1 MNWLDLVVTCAFGLE
16 AVVRRELEAL
26 GFAETRV
33 SDGRVEFRGARKD
46 IPLLN
51 LWLRSADRVLIK
63 LAEFPA
69 IDFDQLYDGTSAVPW
84 EAWLPA
90 DAKMT
95 VDGKSVRSILASV
108 RSCQSIVK
116 KAMVERLKERLAV
129 ALLPETGAEFTVL
142 VSLLNDTAQ
151 LTLDT
156 TGPGLNKRGYRLDS
170 GDAPLRETLA
180 AALVQLSFWE
190 RERVLLDPMCGSG
203 TILIE
208 AAMIARNMA
217 PGLARTFASERWPL
231 MEASLWEE
239 ARAAARTAMLPS
251 GGLRIT
257 GSDMDPR
264 MVEAARANAKRAGVQ
279 DDIVFECRNVTD
291 LKLSSPYGVLV
302 TNPPYGIK
310 LGRPEDLSP
319 LYSAFDRALK
329 PMKGWSVYVITAD
342 KKFPDAFTRAK
353 PDRIRKLFN
362 GTIEANYYQ
371 YYGERPP
378 RD

>member
-1 MNWLDLVVTCAFGLE
+1 MNWLDFVVTCAFGLE

-26 GFAETRV
+26 GFTETRV
-33 SDGRVEFRGARKD
+33 ADGRVEFRGARKD

-51 LWLRSADRVLIK
+51 VWLRSADRVLIK

-116 KAMVERLKERLAV
+116 KAMVERLKERLGV
-129 ALLPETGAEFTVL
+129 QLLPETGAEFTVL

-156 TGPGLNKRGYRLDS
+156 TGPGLNKRGYRMDS

-203 TILIE
+203 TLLIE
-208 AAMIARNMA
+208 AAMIARNIA

-319 LYSAFDRALK
+319 LYAALDRALK
-329 PMKGWSVYVITAD
+329 LMKGWSVYVITAD
-342 KKFPDAFTRAK
+342 KNFPDTFTRAK